1 MTNTDYR
8 IFIAGHNGMVGSAI
22 RRELERQGYSN
33 LILKGRKSLDLT
45 NQSQVHDFFS
55 SNKIDQVYICA
66 AQVGGIH
73 ANSELPAE
81 FLYKNLQIQNNVI
94 NSAFAYNVKKI
105 LFLGSS
111 CIYPKN
117 SSQPIDENQ
126 LLSGYLEK
134 TNEPYA
140 IAKIAGIKLCESYNK
155 QYSKHGIDYRS
166 VMPTNLYGPGDNYH
180 PNNSHVIPGLIN
192 RFHAAKLNNDF
203 ETTIWG
209 SGKPMR
215 EFLYVDDMAKASIF
229 YMNLPKETVAKITKN
244 NFSHINVGYGDDI
257 SISNLSKVIAK
268 IVGYKGLIHKD
279 NTKPDGTT
287 KKLLDSSL
295 INKLGWYPTITLE
308 EGLKLT
314 YEDFKKNYE
323 KIRR

>member
-1 MTNTDYR
+1 MQKENTSIY
-8 IFIAGHNGMVGSAI
+8 IAGHNGMVGSAI

-33 LILKGRKSLDLT
+33 LIVKNKKSLNLLDQL
-45 NQSQVHDFFS
+45 QVSNFFS
-55 SNKIDQVYICA
+55 CNKIDQVYICA

-73 ANSELPAE
+73 ANSEYPAE
-81 FLYKNLQIQNNVI
+81 FLFNNLQIQNNLI
-94 NSAFAYNVKKI
+94 NSAFINGVKKI

-111 CIYPKN
+111 CIYPKD
-117 SSQPIDENQ
+117 SSQPIDESQ
-126 LLSGYLEK
+126 LLSGFLEK

-155 QYSKHGIDYRS
+155 QYAEFGIDYRS

-180 PNNSHVIPGLIN
+180 PDNSHVIPGLIN
-192 RFHAAKLNNDF
+192 RFHECKLNNVS
-203 ETTIWG
+203 ETNIWG

-229 YMNLPKETVAKITKN
+229 YMNVSRETIKKYMSDS
-244 NFSHINVGYGDDI
+244 FGHINIGYGDDI
-257 SISNLSKVIAK
+257 SISELSKMIAK
-268 IVGYKGLIHKD
+268 VVGYGGLIHKD
-279 NTKPDGTT
+279 NSKPDGTI

-295 INKLGWYPTITLE
+295 INKLGWYPEISLE

-314 YEDFKKNYE
+314 YEDYKKNYE